1 MAVLLKVEN
10 LNKSYPDSTFQL
22 QDVSFSIPYGS
33 IVGFIGDN
41 GAGKSTTMGSII
53 GNLHRNSG
61 SILMDGQEIDGDHLA
76 LKKT

>member
-10 LNKSYPDSTFQL
+10 LNKSYPDSAFEL

-41 GAGKSTTMGSII
+41 GAGKSTTMGAII
-53 GNLHRNSG
+53 GN
-61 SILMDGQEIDGDHLA
+61 DGRISVNVPPLRKD
-76 LKKT
+76 